1 MFNVRSFS
9 RGAIA
14 VAVLAG
20 AAQFARAAT
29 ILDTGLQESFFG
41 YVGMDIYA
49 DQSVGIAF
57 QPTFDCTLDSV
68 GVWFFSNDFDNPGR
82 TYTLKLV
89 TDNGAGP
96 SIPNTSNVLESWNMA
111 TAAVGW
117 TPVLDQ
123 ANSSLHPL
131 LHANTW
137 YWIVAEGNEPAGFDP
152 CWVQSNTSDQYYSAI
167 NNSANP
173 NGWEGGVSFGST
185 PGTVINAT
193 AVPEPAALGA
203 LALLG
208 IGSLRRRPA

>member
-1 MFNVRSFS
+1 V
-9 RGAIA
+9 
-14 VAVLAG
+14 VAGISQSDHAT
-20 AAQFARAAT
+20 T
-29 ILDTGLQESFFG
+29 ILDTGLHDSFFG
-41 YVGMDIYA
+41 YVGEDIYP

-57 QPTFDCTLDSV
+57 LPTFDCTLDSV

-111 TAAVGW
+111 TGAVGW

-123 ANSSLHPL
+123 AQSLVKPL
-131 LHANTW
+131 MHANTW

-152 CWVQSNTSDQYYSAI
+152 CWVQSNTEDQYYSAI

-173 NGWEGGVSFGST
+173 NGWEGAYTFGST

-193 AVPEPAALGA
+193 PVPEPAALGA

-208 IGSLRRRPA
+208 IGILRRRRA